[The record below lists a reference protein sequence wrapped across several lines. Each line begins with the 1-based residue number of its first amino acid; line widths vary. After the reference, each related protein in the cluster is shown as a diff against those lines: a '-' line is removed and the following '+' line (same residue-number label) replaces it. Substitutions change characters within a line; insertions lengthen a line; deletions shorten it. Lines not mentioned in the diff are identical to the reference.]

1 MSKENVKKEAQR
13 SLKDK
18 RRDKKDKRANKSV
31 LST

>member
-1 MSKENVKKEAQR
+1 MSKENVKKEAQK